1 MSHVSKY
8 DYALTTAPQEIREY
22 LASDS
27 SGLTDNMHDDI
38 LGELTLNNT
47 TLLGIDEEN
56 RRDMTQRVS
65 NGRVNF
71 STVTDWNKRIDQR
84 DTFSLE
90 QQEMMASLDL
100 LGRRA
105 GSIRDP
111 PPPRAAIPRAPGTH
125 DVAATEANPISH
137 TYNPQWGLGVAGVL
151 AAAFLVL

>member
-1 MSHVSKY
+1 MAYVSKY
-8 DYALTTAPQEIREY
+8 DYALTTDPQEIREY

-27 SGLTDNMHDDI
+27 SGLADQMHDDV
-38 LGELTLNNT
+38 LGELSLNNT

-56 RRDMTQRVS
+56 RRNMSQRVS

-71 STVTDWNKRIDQR
+71 STVSDWNKRIDQR
-84 DTFSLE
+84 DTFSME

-105 GSIRDP
+105 GAYRDP
-111 PPPRAAIPRAPGTH
+111 PPPRASIPRPPGTH

-137 TYNPQWGLGVAGVL
+137 TYNPQWGMAVAVLL
-151 AAAFLVL
+151 AAAFLAV